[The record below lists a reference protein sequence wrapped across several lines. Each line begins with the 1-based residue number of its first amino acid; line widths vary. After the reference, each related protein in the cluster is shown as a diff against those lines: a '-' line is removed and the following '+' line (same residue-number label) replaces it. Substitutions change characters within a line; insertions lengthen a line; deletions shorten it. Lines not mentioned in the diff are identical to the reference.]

1 MADFEEKK
9 YSIDPGP
16 GRKMDGCPYSNFEDG
31 HDVQEYIIPPKGYVF
46 SGFRFDPDANNQIYD
61 GKLYAQYTKEPFNIR
76 LKSNIW
82 KLVLAVIIV
91 AVIGLIILLATSVFK
106 DPKPTSNTPKEPKTE
121 VATKP
126 SKELEKTDNSLS
138 RTTKRKNSRKEL
150 REKERKEKRERKER
164 EKQEKLA
171 KKEAEK
177 AKKEAEKAQK
187 EAEKAKKEAEKGIKN
202 DKETTENIQ
211 QKQEPE
217 AKPQEQV
224 AEQVTQPQEPVAP
237 AVTDPNVLFKQ
248 EFWDLV
254 HHRDPSMD
262 AYTDLYNKYKRDV
275 KGEEFDYLRYTILK
289 DYVHF
294 KAWYDN
300 LKKIPESQLQSIE
313 SVDALI
319 NKINS

>member
-106 DPKPTSNTPKEPKTE
+106 DPKPQNNVPKGPKTE
-121 VATKP
+121 VTTKP

-138 RTTKRKNSRKEL
+138 KTTERKNSRKEL
-150 REKERKEKRERKER
+150 REKERKEKRERKEK

-177 AKKEAEKAQK
+177 AKKEAEKA
-187 EAEKAKKEAEKGIKN
+187 KKEAEKGIKN
-202 DKETTENIQ
+202 GKENTENIQ

-224 AEQVTQPQEPVAP
+224 VEQVTQPQEPVAP

-254 HHRDPSMD
+254 HHRNPSMD
-262 AYTDLYNKYKRDV
+262 AYTDLYNKYKAEV
-275 KGEEFDYLRYTILK
+275 KGEEFDYLRYTVLK

-313 SVDALI
+313 TVDALI

>member
-16 GRKMDGCPYSNFEDG
+16 GKKMDGCPYSNFEDG
-31 HDVQEYIIPPKGYVF
+31 HDVQDYIIPPKGYVF

-61 GKLYAQYTKEPFNIR
+61 GKLYAQYTKEPFKIR
-76 LKSNIW
+76 LKSNMW
-82 KLVLAVIIV
+82 KLVLAIIIV

-106 DPKPTSNTPKEPKTE
+106 SPNSTNNTPKEPKTE
-121 VATKP
+121 VPATP
-126 SKELEKTDNSLS
+126 SKEKELERTDNSLS
-138 RTTKRKNSRKEL
+138 RTTKKSKPSRRERRAKERQERKV
-150 REKERKEKRERKER
+150 RKEK

-177 AKKEAEKAQK
+177 AKKEAEKA
-187 EAEKAKKEAEKGIKN
+187 KKEAEKVNKD
-202 DKETTENIQ
+202 DKEITENTQ

-224 AEQVTQPQEPVAP
+224 VEQVTQQQEPVAP
-237 AVTDPNVLFKQ
+237 VVTDPNVLFKQ

-254 HHRDPSMD
+254 HQRNPSMD
-262 AYTDLYNKYKRDV
+262 AYTDLYNKYKADV

-289 DYVHF
+289 NYVSF
-294 KAWYDN
+294 KAWYDS
-300 LKKIPESQLQSIE
+300 LKKIPESQLQSIK